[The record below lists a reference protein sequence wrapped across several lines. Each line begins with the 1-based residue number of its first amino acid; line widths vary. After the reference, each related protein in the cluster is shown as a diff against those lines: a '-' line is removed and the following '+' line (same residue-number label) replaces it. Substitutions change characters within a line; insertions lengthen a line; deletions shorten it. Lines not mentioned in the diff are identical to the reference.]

1 MTASHTAEDVI
12 CLDRH
17 HILVQTV
24 KENLHHPQYL
34 NKNVNEKVSGSG
46 LAFED
51 LQRVYRKRFG
61 KEGLI
66 AILLQATILN
76 FPSSCPITGEILL

>member
-1 MTASHTAEDVI
+1 M
-12 CLDRH
+12 
-17 HILVQTV
+17 QTV

-34 NKNVNEKVSGSG
+34 KKNVNEKVSGSG

-51 LQRVYRKRFG
+51 LQRVYRKKYG

-76 FPSSCPITGEILL
+76 FSSSCPITSEILLWLYQ